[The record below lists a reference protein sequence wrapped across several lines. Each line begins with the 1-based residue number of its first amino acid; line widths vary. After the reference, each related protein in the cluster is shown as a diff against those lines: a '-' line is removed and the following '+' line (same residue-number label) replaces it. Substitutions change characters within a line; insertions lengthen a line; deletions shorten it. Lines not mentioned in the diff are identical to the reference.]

1 MATQAISAP
10 NRNGLVQIW
19 NKLSDFLHHAQLIP
33 LVIVVEAW
41 HYYAVLSSHDHL
53 LAAVPLALFLDLLH
67 FRTVQQAIETKK
79 PLWWVGAALSTA
91 VAYAFQYIFYSAP
104 GQDGHTL
111 LLWKQLL
118 FAAVVPLGVTFMV
131 WHHHENK
138 QKVVRD
144 WQGDLAQAKDD
155 LKRLEE
161 ALRRAEGERDLA
173 QDGSKLAADALT
185 VAQGD
190 LAWQTNEREVVAAEL
205 ILKRDALE
213 VVQDELKVV
222 ISERDVARDAL
233 KTVTNEC
240 KMVEDDLMV
249 AQDALKVVTAE
260 RNSLQEVEV
269 TWQKMNRRSQL
280 AALVNAEKLSVEEG
294 ARLAGVSA
302 TTMRRD
308 AGRMKGAG
316 G

>member
-1 MATQAISAP
+1 MNTPAISTP

-79 PLWWVGAALSTA
+79 KLWWVGAALSTA

-144 WQGDLAQAKDD
+144 WQDELTQANDD
-155 LKRLEE
+155 LERLEE
-161 ALRRAEGERDLA
+161 ALRRTEGERDLA
-173 QDGSKLAADALT
+173 QDGGKLAAEALT
-185 VAQGD
+185 VAQD
-190 LAWQTNEREVVAAEL
+190 ELVWQTNERELVTAEL
-205 ILKRDALE
+205 TLKRDALKE
-213 VVQDELKVV
+213 VQDELKRATAERDVARDGLKVVQDELKAVTA
-222 ISERDVARDAL
+222 ERDVAQDVL
-233 KTVTNEC
+233 K
-240 KMVEDDLMV
+240 M
-249 AQDALKVVTAE
+249 VTAE
-260 RNSLQEVEV
+260 RDSLQEVGI

-280 AALVNAEKLSVEEG
+280 AALVNAEKLGVEEG